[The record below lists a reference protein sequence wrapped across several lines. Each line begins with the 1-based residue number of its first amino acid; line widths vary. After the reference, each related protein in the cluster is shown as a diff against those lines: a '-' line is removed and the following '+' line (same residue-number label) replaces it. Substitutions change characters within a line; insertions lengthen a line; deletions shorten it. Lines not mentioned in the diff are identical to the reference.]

1 MVAQCG
7 TENGEHITEGAYY
20 SKKNSQS
27 AFLGG
32 TFFSKSFEFLTRV
45 KYTSKIDF
53 YHVVTQVEYWK
64 QWSPTGFPSV
74 FTVFFEKQSKNSKSG
89 GKFLF
94 LLPKCMTENEALRY

>member
-7 TENGEHITEGAYY
+7 TENGEHITGGAYY

-45 KYTSKIDF
+45 KYTSKNDF

-64 QWSPTGFPSV
+64 QWSPAGFPQFLQFSL
-74 FTVFFEKQSKNSKSG
+74 EKQSKNSKSG

>member
-7 TENGEHITEGAYY
+7 TENGEHITGGAYY

-32 TFFSKSFEFLTRV
+32 IFFSKSFEFLTGV
-45 KYTSKIDF
+45 KYTSKKDF
-53 YHVVTQVEYWK
+53 YHVVTQVEYRK

-74 FTVFFEKQSKNSKSG
+74 FTVFFEKTSKKQ
-89 GKFLF
+89 
-94 LLPKCMTENEALRY
+94 